1 MSSNKTLNLLSICA
15 KAGKLTGGFDKSL
28 TAVKEGT
35 SSCILL
41 AENVSAKT
49 AKEVRFVCQKYNTPV
64 YIADFTA
71 LKEQYNDYIVVGDTQ
86 LVGEPSQEVC
96 VYEQMYEISK
106 AIAPV
111 KSVHELVPTYIK
123 DIEVK
128 QIWHPSEK

>member
-1 MSSNKTLNLLSICA
+1 MSSNKTLNLLTICA

-71 LKEQYNDYIVVGDTQ
+71 QEAYIVLRKEYAVFSVNDNGFAKKFA
-86 LVGEPSQEVC
+86 E
-96 VYEQMYEISK
+96 Y
-106 AIAPV
+106 AINNN
-111 KSVHELVPTYIK
+111 
-123 DIEVK
+123 
-128 QIWHPSEK
+128 Q